1 VSTGARCPIDGFVLI
16 DTRTPEEQVGFQT
29 REWQAVFGE
38 KELVIRVLPGKH
50 KDEGGRKPKINGRSL
65 VGGSTLLFFP
75 RPGLRV
81 RDVTYD
87 PANLG
92 ILTCVTIG
100 IGPTD
105 SVLWIA
111 AYNPA
116 KEERKRG
123 TGLRP
128 SSESGILRPGPRP

>member
-1 VSTGARCPIDGFVLI
+1 MGSPWELQRLLLQLATRTDCPIDGFVLI

-38 KELVIRVLPGKH
+38 KELVIRVLSGKH
-50 KDEGGRKPKINGRSL
+50 SEGGRKAKINGRSL

-87 PANLG
+87 PANLE
-92 ILTCVTIG
+92 ILT
-100 IGPTD
+100 
-105 SVLWIA
+105 
-111 AYNPA
+111 
-116 KEERKRG
+116 
-123 TGLRP
+123 
-128 SSESGILRPGPRP
+128 